1 MVQAR
6 VLGCYSDR
14 VAVRTEEGRDL
25 SCRLRGRLRRQAL
38 GVVTGDLV
46 RIAPGSPTPVVEEV
60 LPRRNLLDRPAVAN
74 VDQVV
79 VVFSYRDPPLDLGHV
94 GRVLVAAEKAEVAA
108 VLVLSKADLLEAG
121 EREGVRELFRS
132 VPYPLVMTSALT
144 GEGVQELR
152 PLLEGRVSVLAGQSG
167 AGKSRLLN
175 ALHPQLA
182 LVTGDISPRI
192 RRGRHTTRLARLL
205 DVNGGMVADT
215 PGFSRLEL
223 AGVDPRRLAS
233 LFPEMAELAPRCRFA
248 DCCHRAEPGCSVRAA
263 VGEGRIASW
272 RHRLY
277 LELLQELE
285 EGLPW

>member
-1 MVQAR
+1 MVLGR

-14 VAVRTEEGRDL
+14 LVVRVEGREL
-25 SCRLRGRLRRQAL
+25 NCRLRGRLRRQAL
-38 GVVTGDLV
+38 GVVAGDLV
-46 RIAPGSPTPVVEEV
+46 RVAAGGPVPVVEEV

-74 VDQVV
+74 VDQVL

-94 GRVLVAAEKAEVAA
+94 GRVLVAAEKAEVGA
-108 VLVLSKADLLEAG
+108 VMVLSKADLLAG
-121 EREGVRELFRS
+121 EECDRVRELFHP
-132 VPYPLVMTSALT
+132 VPYPLVVTSAVT
-144 GEGVQELR
+144 GEGLRELH

-167 AGKSRLLN
+167 VGKSRLLN
-175 ALHPQLA
+175 ALRPGLGLA
-182 LVTGDISPRI
+182 TGEISPRI

-223 AGVDPRRLAS
+223 GGVDPRRLAS
-233 LFPEMAELAPRCRFA
+233 LFPEMVALAPHCRFA
-248 DCCHRAEPGCSVRAA
+248 DCYHRAEPGCAVREA
-263 VGEGRIASW
+263 VEEGRVAPW

-277 LELLQELE
+277 LELLQEIE